1 MRDHH
6 YIHYVDYF
14 FLRKTD
20 TKKNLAFKSWVLK
33 KGNTFNVTTDSTRLQ
48 CHLQHWED
56 DTNHFSFLL
65 VVWLSDGSLYIFSA
79 VKEH

>member
-6 YIHYVDYF
+6 YIHYVDYVF
-14 FLRKTD
+14 FKTD

-33 KGNTFNVTTDSTRLQ
+33 KGNTFNVTIDSTRLQ

>member
-6 YIHYVDYF
+6 YIHYVDYV

-20 TKKNLAFKSWVLK
+20 TKKNLAFKCWVLK
-33 KGNTFNVTTDSTRLQ
+33 KGNTFNVTIVSIRLQ
-48 CHLQHWED
+48 CHLQHWD

-65 VVWLSDGSLYIFSA
+65 VMWMSDGSLYIFSA